1 MPLSVLQCHHLFEL
15 LFAIDQ
21 DLAANARAAGCPACG
36 GRLHSARYPRK
47 PRGGPADLGPEYD
60 WRFSFCCAAEGCRR
74 RATPPSVRFLG
85 RRVYLGAVVVLVTA
99 LQAGITPLRAQRLH
113 ELLGVTVRTL
123 TRWRSW
129 WRTTFV
135 ATAFWRAVRGRFM
148 PSVTVETLPASLLE
162 RFRGPDQRSRLVH
175 LLRFVCPLTTA
186 SVGLASSLAM
196 AAAAPQTMRLVTP
209 PTPA

>member
-1 MPLSVLQCHHLFEL
+1 MPLSALQCHLFEL

-21 DLAANARAAGCPACG
+21 DLAATARAAGCPACG

-47 PRGGPADLGPEYD
+47 PRGSPTVLGPEYD
-60 WRFSFCCAAEGCRR
+60 WRFSFCCAGEGCRR

-123 TRWRSW
+123 KRWRSW
-129 WRTTFV
+129 WRTRFV
-135 ATAFWRAVRGRFM
+135 ATAFWRAVHGRFV
-148 PSVTVETLPASLLE
+148 PSVPVETLPASLLE
-162 RFRGPDQRSRLVH
+162 RFRGPDQQSRLVQ

-186 SVGLASSLAM
+186 SVPLDSSLAM
-196 AAAAPQTMRLVTP
+196 AAAAPQKMRLVTP
-209 PTPA
+209 PARA